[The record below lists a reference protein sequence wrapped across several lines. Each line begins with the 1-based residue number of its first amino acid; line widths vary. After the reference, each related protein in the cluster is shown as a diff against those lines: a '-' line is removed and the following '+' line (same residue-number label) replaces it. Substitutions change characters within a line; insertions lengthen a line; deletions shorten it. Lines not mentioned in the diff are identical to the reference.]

1 MKSSW
6 KSDCTSLLFL
16 LAQRWW
22 LQLALNTVPISPLQP
37 SPLSYCSPSA
47 WKTTVHDAQCCHV
60 VSVCYLVVVSRN
72 NFEVRWYSWP
82 RSSFSKAFFLSLNA
96 SNFTLPEP
104 QLLLC
109 KIWHFKL
116 LMNPSW
122 RWNSGLCIEDI
133 ECRRIFLPVNPS
145 TRILHQPR
153 DRTEI

>member
-1 MKSSW
+1 MKSLW
-6 KSDCTSLLFL
+6 KSDCASLLLSF
-16 LAQRWW
+16 
-22 LQLALNTVPISPLQP
+22 ISPALVAATGTQYSSYLPTAAFPTQLLFSFCLEDHGPWCTMP
-37 SPLSYCSPSA
+37 S
-47 WKTTVHDAQCCHV
+47 CC
-60 VSVCYLVVVSRN
+60 VCYLAVVSRN

-82 RSSFSKAFFLSLNA
+82 RSSFSKAFFLNLNA

-122 RWNSGLCIEDI
+122 RWNSGLCIEDV
-133 ECRRIFLPVNPS
+133 ERRHIFLPVNPS
-145 TRILHQPR
+145 TRMLHQPR